1 MSALA
6 SLDVLI
12 GLITVYLALSVG
24 CSAAVDAIGSL
35 LKKRGLLLEQG
46 LENLFK
52 GQLSADKS
60 FAESFLGHPL
70 LETLYYPKKSGIVWR
85 VIRRILR
92 RSGDKHPPVTVP
104 SKIVG
109 VVVHDL
115 LVRGKKGATISDC
128 IDALPGDESTNRVK
142 GLLASLVRQVENDA
156 EAFKKLVEVQFN
168 AAMTKASER
177 YKSFAQTM
185 TLVVAIVL
193 VAGANA
199 DSIAIAQSLAA
210 SPAARVAMVSYA
222 RQVVVQD
229 DSFLGHAASA
239 APAPAASAASEMQD
253 EKMDQARKEL
263 SKVRATMNLA
273 GLQIGWQALPS
284 NLGGWIE
291 KFFGLLITIL
301 AVSLGAPFWF
311 KALQK
316 FMVVRDELA
325 GKKSDSAPVPSDKAG
340 DGILFQVGDP
350 KYARIS

>member
-6 SLDVLI
+6 SLGVLI
-12 GLITVYLALSVG
+12 GLITVYFALSVG

-60 FAESFLGHPL
+60 FAEAFLGHPL
-70 LETLYYPKKSGIVWR
+70 LETLYYPKKG
-85 VIRRILR
+85 
-92 RSGDKHPPVTVP
+92 GDKHPPVTVP
-104 SKIVG
+104 PKIVG

-115 LVRGKKGATISDC
+115 LVRNKVGSTISDC
-128 IDALPGDESTNRVK
+128 INALPGDESANRVK
-142 GLLASLVRQVENDA
+142 GLLASLVRQVGDDA

-168 AAMTKASER
+168 AVMTKASER

-185 TLVVAIVL
+185 TLMVAIVL

-210 SPAARVAMVSYA
+210 SPAARAAMVSYA
-222 RQVVVQD
+222 RQVVAQH
-229 DSFLGHAASA
+229 DSLLGHAASA
-239 APAPAASAASEMQD
+239 VPAPAASAASETQD
-253 EKMDQARKEL
+253 EKMDQARTEL
-263 SKVRATMNLA
+263 AKVRTTMNLA
-273 GLQIGWQALPS
+273 GLQIGWQAFPS
-284 NLGGWIE
+284 NFGGWIE

-316 FMVVRDELA
+316 FMAVRDELA
-325 GKKSDSAPVPSDKAG
+325 G
-340 DGILFQVGDP
+340 
-350 KYARIS
+350 

>member
-1 MSALA
+1 MLESPAQLTKGIDMSALA

-12 GLITVYLALSVG
+12 GLFTVYLALSVG

-70 LETLYYPKKSGIVWR
+70 LETLYYPKKGGSVWR
-85 VIRRILR
+85 AIRWVLR
-92 RSGDKHPPVTVP
+92 RSGDKHPPVAVP
-104 SKIVG
+104 PKIVG

-115 LVRGKKGATISDC
+115 LVRYKEGSTISDC
-128 IDALPGDESTNRVK
+128 INALPGNESTNRVK
-142 GLLASLVRQVENDA
+142 GLLASLVRQVGDDA

-185 TLVVAIVL
+185 TLMVAIVL

-210 SPAARVAMVSYA
+210 SPAARAAMVSYA
-222 RQVVVQD
+222 RQVVAQD

-239 APAPAASAASEMQD
+239 APAVAVTASSKTQD
-253 EKMDQARKEL
+253 EKMDQARAEL
-263 SKVRATMNLA
+263 ANVHTTMNMA
-273 GLQIGWQALPS
+273 GLQIGWQAFPS
-284 NLGGWIE
+284 NFGGWIE

-316 FMVVRDELA
+316 FMAVRDELA
-325 GKKSDSAPVPSDKAG
+325 GK
-340 DGILFQVGDP
+340 
-350 KYARIS
+350 